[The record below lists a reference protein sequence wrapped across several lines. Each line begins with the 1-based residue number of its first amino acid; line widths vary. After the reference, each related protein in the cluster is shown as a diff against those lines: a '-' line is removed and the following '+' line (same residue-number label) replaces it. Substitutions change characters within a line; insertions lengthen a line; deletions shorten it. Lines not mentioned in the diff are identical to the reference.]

1 MPCTHL
7 KDFPHGVEYGV
18 NFLWLQETKYS
29 TNPTKRRRQP
39 TCLQKE
45 ITVLLTS
52 KVFLPQPKETQAY
65 ISINEIYSFLRNDS
79 QRSKKLSDYLKLF
92 RMWYRGFSFLFKPKI
107 TKETEWRGQ
116 IHKCFLYRWNKN
128 PEMSRRTLLVL
139 DEEVSVLLFRQ

>member
-65 ISINEIYSFLRNDS
+65 ISIHEIYSFLRNDS

-92 RMWYRGFSFLFKPKI
+92 RMCGIEDSVFFSNPKLP
-107 TKETEWRGQ
+107 K
-116 IHKCFLYRWNKN
+116 KLN
-128 PEMSRRTLLVL
+128 
-139 DEEVSVLLFRQ
+139 DEDRSSNVSSTDGVKTQK